1 MGAFLG
7 QFAGD
12 LTEVQERDL
21 LTVPTFF
28 DIHSSNLDVG

>member
-7 QFAGD
+7 RFAGD
-12 LTEVQERDL
+12 LTEAQERDL
-21 LTVPTFF
+21 LTVPTFV